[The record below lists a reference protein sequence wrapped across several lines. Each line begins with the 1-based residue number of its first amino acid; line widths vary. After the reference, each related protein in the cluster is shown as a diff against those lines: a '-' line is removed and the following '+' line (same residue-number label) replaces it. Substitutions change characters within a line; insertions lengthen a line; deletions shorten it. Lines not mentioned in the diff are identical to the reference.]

1 MKARSMVV
9 GMGMVV
15 LGAAGGVARAE
26 GVRVGLAG
34 LDVEMNGT
42 GRVGNPWQGSDA
54 SVTAPNIPD
63 PSSHRNAVVLT
74 PLARRDDDNG
84 RPVRRGD
91 LSEQEYRQTDV
102 AVGNCR
108 VEVARRRQV
117 APARLAAG
125 TVLVRFTIERSG
137 RVRNAEAVAETNTDL
152 EVAACAKRVVSD
164 WRFAKHAGGEITVE
178 RLYRLA
184 EGGSVGIADGPKLA
198 GITR

>member
-1 MKARSMVV
+1 MKVRSMVM

-15 LGAAGGVARAE
+15 LGAAGGVARAN
-26 GVRVGLAG
+26 GGGGGLAG

-54 SVTAPNIPD
+54 SVTAPSIPD
-63 PSSHRNAVVLT
+63 PSSHRNAVVMT
-74 PLARRDDDNG
+74 SPPRRDDDDG

-125 TVLVRFTIERSG
+125 TVLVRFTIEKSG
-137 RVRNAEAVAETNTDL
+137 RVRNAEAVSETNTDL

-178 RLYRLA
+178 RVYQLA
-184 EGGSVGIADGPKLA
+184 EGGSAGNADRP
-198 GITR
+198 